1 MMFIYRPV
9 VQEQTR
15 LRRFDERECRE
26 GQFKQALICGIWGRS
41 MQGERKIHE
50 GNVDGRGRVIIG
62 TGASPA
68 VILVASQIGL
78 WRIGR

>member
-1 MMFIYRPV
+1 
-9 VQEQTR
+9 
-15 LRRFDERECRE
+15 
-26 GQFKQALICGIWGRS
+26 